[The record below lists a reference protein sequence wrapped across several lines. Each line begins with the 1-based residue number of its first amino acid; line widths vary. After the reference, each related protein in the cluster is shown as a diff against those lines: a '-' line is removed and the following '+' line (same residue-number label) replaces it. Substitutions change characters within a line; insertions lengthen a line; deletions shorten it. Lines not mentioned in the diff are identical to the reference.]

1 MKRVIFFIG
10 MCSLIVACQH
20 SPKKNYYYL
29 SAQAAEKSGE
39 QRNNDLALQ
48 LIGIGPVEVADYLN
62 RSQIIDNQTDN
73 TLNMSENAY
82 WAEPLDKSISRV
94 ISLNLTQLNNSRSFV
109 NFPWRNDSKPKY
121 SLRVRVDNLAR
132 SGSNATI
139 NATWELV
146 NTETKSSLVR
156 RIFVRSIPVAAGAK
170 ALAQSYSQLLGDL
183 SKEMDEALNKNNQ
196 H

>member
-1 MKRVIFFIG
+1 MKRIIFFVG
-10 MCSLIVACQH
+10 LCSLIAACQH

-29 SAQAAEKSGE
+29 TPQAVTEQSASQS
-39 QRNNDLALQ
+39 NNDTALQ

-82 WAEPLDKSISRV
+82 WAEPLDKSIARV
-94 ISLNLTQLNNSRSFV
+94 LSLNLTQLNSSRSFV
-109 NFPWRNDSKPKY
+109 NFPWRSDNKPRY
-121 SLRVRVDNLAR
+121 SLRIRIDNLAR
-132 SGSNATI
+132 SGSNASI

-146 NTETKSSLVR
+146 NTETKTSVVR
-156 RIFVRSIPVAAGAK
+156 RIFVRSIPVAAGTK

-183 SKEMDEALNKNNQ
+183 SKEMDDALNKNK
-196 H
+196 

>member
-1 MKRVIFFIG
+1 MKRIIVFIG
-10 MCSLIVACQH
+10 LCSLIAACQH

-29 SAQAAEKSGE
+29 SSQVAEKSE
-39 QRNNDLALQ
+39 SQNNNDLALQ

-82 WAEPLDKSISRV
+82 WAEPLDKSIARV

-156 RIFVRSIPVAAGAK
+156 RIFVRSVPVASGTK

-183 SKEMDEALNKNNQ
+183 SKEMDEALNKNK
-196 H
+196 